1 DEILCVDKPCLY
13 TCSYGGKGKVP
24 NLAGAE
30 TATQL
35 LNSDKGPSFSELL
48 EKGITDGK
56 GSDPH
61 GVEKSPGNEDVRVE
75 GQIKGKIFR
84 EFLT

>member
-1 DEILCVDKPCLY
+1 MSQDLCSLVCKC
-13 TCSYGGKGKVP
+13 
-24 NLAGAE
+24 
-30 TATQL
+30 TQ
-35 LNSDKGPSFSELL
+35 GPSFSELL

-84 EFLT
+84 EFLTRNSVLTA